1 MTKLINN
8 IKYVKNTKYIDMNS
22 CSVLFKSPM
31 DTLISST
38 NNTTYLKTKA
48 YRLDYDVVMKTTNAS
63 LRNFKLKKQ
72 LQRKIN
78 ECNNSPSQYS
88 NELATL
94 RNQLCT
100 VILAKLKIQLWMKK
114 ILRKKTPSYE
124 IIMNNSIN
132 DDSDLLNDDIF
143 LCDVE
148 I

>member
-1 MTKLINN
+1 MQQNS
-8 IKYVKNTKYIDMNS
+8 IDMNS

-38 NNTTYLKTKA
+38 NNTTYFKTKA
-48 YRLDYDVVMKTTNAS
+48 YRLDNDIIMKTTNTS

-78 ECNNSPSQYS
+78 ECNNSPVQNL
-88 NELATL
+88 NEFTNL
-94 RNQLCT
+94 RSQLCT

-114 ILRKKTPSYE
+114 ILRRKTPSYE
-124 IIMNNSIN
+124 IIINNSID
-132 DDSDLLNDDIF
+132 DDSDLLNDNIF